1 MIFDWNWV
9 VCTISVV
16 VANLSCLALCSFLF
30 SILPSKRNLLT
41 HLETVLVLAMTA
53 FVNGL
58 VSGLLSYQFQ
68 GSIDFKTAN
77 IHRTVGMYFL
87 VFTGNIE
94 WYDLQGQ
101 YHLIHLLL
109 PGECIGK
116 YFPRDSISG
125 ADIRHTCSWNC
136 KCHPYPGHTSHW
148 YCYWMRK
155 LVWYRVTHLTIGWE
169 NNDDFFPGWPA
180 VIPPLVTH
188 SSLLRC
194 LLKWSIL
201 KIY

>member
-116 YFPRDSISG
+116 YFPRDSISWYTRVENIG
-125 ADIRHTCSWNC
+125 NGGQLKQYKQYKSCSETNLHIKTTSKDKQAKFPPSENLLDLGGVFPNASRHPSSCLSPPPETWS
-136 KCHPYPGHTSHW
+136 HT
-148 YCYWMRK
+148 
-155 LVWYRVTHLTIGWE
+155 
-169 NNDDFFPGWPA
+169 
-180 VIPPLVTH
+180 
-188 SSLLRC
+188 
-194 LLKWSIL
+194 
-201 KIY
+201 